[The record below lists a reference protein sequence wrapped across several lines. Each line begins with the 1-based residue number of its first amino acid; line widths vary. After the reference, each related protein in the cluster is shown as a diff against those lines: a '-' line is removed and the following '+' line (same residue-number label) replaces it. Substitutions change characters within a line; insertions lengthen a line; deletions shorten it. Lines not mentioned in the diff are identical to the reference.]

1 MGSVAVAA
9 GALVFLTVV
18 AALAGVFF
26 IVNPWRTAQ
35 DRLTDM
41 TGSAPAQDARR
52 SERMGAV
59 GQTIARLAAPKE
71 DSDDF
76 NALRKRLIQS
86 GYRGRNNVEL
96 YSAIR
101 FALAVAFPLLFA
113 ILPLQT
119 GTLGSVAGALVTCAV
134 GYWLPALWVTNT
146 LQKRQDAILRTFPD
160 ALDMLTASVEAG
172 LGLDAAFRRVAN
184 EMGEAAPLLCDELKL
199 VNNEV
204 SAGISRTE
212 ALRHLEVRT
221 GLDEVASLVNVL
233 IQAERFGT
241 PVARSLRVHSE
252 LVRTKRMQKAEEAA
266 AKISP
271 KLTVAMILFMLPCLI
286 IVVLG
291 PAIVKVI
298 RNLLPALGG

>member
-1 MGSVAVAA
+1 MGDVTIAA
-9 GALVFLTVV
+9 GALVFLTIIAGV
-18 AALAGVFF
+18 AAVFF
-26 IVNPWRTAQ
+26 IINPWRTAQ

-41 TGSAPAQDARR
+41 TGTGPAPDARR
-52 SERMGAV
+52 AERMGTV
-59 GQTIARLAAPKE
+59 GQTVARLAAPKE
-71 DSDDF
+71 DSEEF
-76 NALRKRLIQS
+76 NALRKRLIQC
-86 GYRGRNNVEL
+86 GYRGRNNVEM
-96 YSAIR
+96 YSAVR
-101 FALAVAFPLLFA
+101 FGMAVAFPLIFALFP
-113 ILPLQT
+113 IQT
-119 GTLGSVAGALVTCAV
+119 SMLGAVGGTLVTCAI
-134 GYWLPALWVTNT
+134 GYWLPALWITNT
-146 LQKRQDAILRTFPD
+146 LQKRQEAILRTFPD

-184 EMGEAAPLLCDELKL
+184 EMTDAAPLLCDELKL

-204 SAGISRTE
+204 SAGIPRTD
-212 ALRHLEVRT
+212 ALKHLEVRT

-252 LVRTKRMQKAEEAA
+252 LVRTKRMQKAEEQA

-298 RNLLPALGG
+298 RNLLPALG

>member
-1 MGSVAVAA
+1 MGTLPVAV

-18 AALAGVFF
+18 AAVAAGFF
-26 IVNPWRTAQ
+26 IINPWRTAQ

-41 TGSAPAQDARR
+41 TGSTPSADARR

-71 DSDDF
+71 DSEDF
-76 NALRKRLIQS
+76 NALRKRLIQA
-86 GYRGRNNVEL
+86 GFRGRNNVEM
-96 YSAIR
+96 YSAVR
-101 FALAVAFPLLFA
+101 FGMAVAFPVLFA
-113 ILPLQT
+113 LMPLDT
-119 GTLGSVAGALVTCAV
+119 GTLGSVGGALLTCAI
-134 GYWLPALWVTNT
+134 GYGLPALWITNA
-146 LQKRQDAILRTFPD
+146 LQKRQEAILRTFPD

-184 EMGEAAPLLCDELKL
+184 EMDEAAPLLCDELKL
-199 VNNEV
+199 VNTEV
-204 SAGISRTE
+204 SAGIPRTD
-212 ALRHLEVRT
+212 ALKHLEVRT

-252 LVRTKRMQKAEEAA
+252 LVRTKRMQRAEEAA

-291 PAIVKVI
+291 PAIVKVV
-298 RNLLPALGG
+298 RNLLPALTG